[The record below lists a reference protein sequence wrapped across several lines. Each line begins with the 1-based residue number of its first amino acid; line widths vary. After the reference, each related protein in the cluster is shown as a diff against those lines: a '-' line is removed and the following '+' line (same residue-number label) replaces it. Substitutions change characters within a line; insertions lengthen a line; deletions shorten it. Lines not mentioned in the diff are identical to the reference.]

1 MLLSIK
7 DLYAGVEDKKIL
19 NGVNLDVNRGEVHV
33 IMGPNGCGKSTL
45 ANVIMNTGGYTVE
58 SGKIIFKDEDI
69 TNLET
74 DKRARMG
81 IFMSYQ
87 APVEIPGVT
96 LESFIRAALT
106 QRDGEAPGFFELRDE
121 MDEMM
126 DELHMDKS
134 YKDRYVNVGFSGG
147 ERKKSEILQL
157 LMINPDL
164 ALLDETD
171 SGLDVDAVDV
181 VGQGIK
187 KFTEDKEKSLIVITH
202 HHEILKYIKAD
213 YVHVIVDGKIVK
225 TGDDSLMDKIDK
237 EGFQEYRR

>member
-33 IMGPNGCGKSTL
+33 IMGPNGSGKSTL

-157 LMINPDL
+157 LMIHPDL
-164 ALLDETD
+164 AL
-171 SGLDVDAVDV
+171 LDVDAVDV

-213 YVHVIVDGKIVK
+213 YVHVIVDGKIVT

>member
-1 MLLSIK
+1 
-7 DLYAGVEDKKIL
+7 
-19 NGVNLDVNRGEVHV
+19 
-33 IMGPNGCGKSTL
+33 
-45 ANVIMNTGGYTVE
+45 
-58 SGKIIFKDEDI
+58 
-69 TNLET
+69 
-74 DKRARMG
+74 MG

>member
-33 IMGPNGCGKSTL
+33 IMGPNGSGKSTL

-87 APVEIPGVT
+87 APVEIPSVT

-213 YVHVIVDGKIVK
+213 YVHVIVDGKIVT